1 MEPELLDYV
10 CRQCCQLGSLYAVA
24 YETWNRNKQES
35 EFREGEEWN
44 CLDCGDGVAYAE
56 IVLPSSTW
64 HMLDAYL
71 LSDPDDPLRAKYGT
85 SGIKEIWMDMPE
97 QTDNDDNITLS
108 GLFEQAFRIA
118 GIAEQMPIQA
128 IEKEVQAIKTF
139 LAL

>member
-1 MEPELLDYV
+1 
-10 CRQCCQLGSLYAVA
+10 
-24 YETWNRNKQES
+24 
-35 EFREGEEWN
+35 
-44 CLDCGDGVAYAE
+44 
-56 IVLPSSTW
+56 
-64 HMLDAYL
+64 MLDAYL